1 MKNDPQTLFAL
12 PFLPAAQM
20 PPSPRFIFLVFM
32 LLLNAGAPLPAA
44 AADGG
49 EARRIVWQPV
59 QRYFI
64 RRQGGD
70 LPSEG
75 RRRLNS
81 FNAYTHLGT
90 DFGFHGPAEHEIEWV
105 SDEIKVH
112 LGQQPDTWAGMWHSL
127 AGQARHAQQ
136 VLDFARPFPAM
147 IADVCQPRISQLM
160 LEAGGRG
167 SIKIEIK
174 DAAGAILWEKIT
186 PFTDEKVVTISYPL
200 PVEQLRQAKM
210 LVWTAEP
217 GSEVTVRGLHLGVEV
232 QSMPR
237 DLYTFSASYAKLLRC
252 HNLRSGFTR
261 DRAHLDEGA
270 FESLAATGLMV
281 LATAAAADP
290 ELAVVTPQFA
300 RDVIGST
307 HEAVLRLKRA
317 RGLLPHFVWK
327 LGSEYLIHPNT
338 EYSTVDTALYT
349 QCALLAQRLLGME
362 KEAAE
367 TLALIRGIDV
377 DALRLPSGHLS
388 HGLDQ
393 DGTRLLP
400 HGWRDWGGEA
410 ALVLL
415 TQRMARPGCAVSLSD
430 RPGHAWQG
438 TGFITE
444 IQSLLHPDFDREG
457 ADALDG
463 VHWKPVRQVMLGAQ
477 QAYFPKSMPQSLAA
491 RLGIHGLSAGEN
503 QNGNAYHVG
512 GIDLSGQALIHPH
525 YILMSAALEPEPAR
539 VLALLERLEK
549 AGYFPPWGLV
559 ENLTA
564 DGSSYLPMNGAL
576 NAGFEALGA
585 YHLLA
590 KNRRIP
596 DTIHDASRQCPE
608 IRQAMTLFYPAST
621 STTSG
626 AQ

>member
-1 MKNDPQTLFAL
+1 
-12 PFLPAAQM
+12 M
-20 PPSPRFIFLVFM
+20 PPLRFVFLILILM
-32 LLLNAGAPLPAA
+32 LLLPAGTLLRAEEP
-44 AADGG
+44 G
-49 EARRIVWQPV
+49 ARRIVWQPV

-64 RRQGGD
+64 RRQGGE
-70 LPSEG
+70 LPVEG

-105 SDEIKVH
+105 SDEVKVH
-112 LGQQPDTWAGMWHSL
+112 LGQQPDAWAGMWHSL
-127 AGQARHAQQ
+127 AGQARHPQQ
-136 VLDFARPFPAM
+136 ALDFARPFPAG
-147 IADVCQPRISQLM
+147 IADLCQPRITQIM

-167 SIKIEIK
+167 RIKMEIK
-174 DAAGAILWEKIT
+174 DAAGTILWEKIT
-186 PFTDEKVVTISYPL
+186 AFTDEKVLMSSYPL
-200 PVEQLRQAKM
+200 PVEQLRGAKV

-217 GSEVTVRGLHLGVEV
+217 GSEVIVRGIHLGVEV

-252 HNLRSGFTR
+252 HNLGSGFTR

-270 FESLAATGLMV
+270 FESIAATGLML

-290 ELAVVTPQFA
+290 ELAVVTPEFA
-300 RDVIGST
+300 RDVIGSS

-327 LGSEYLIHPNT
+327 LGNEYLIHPNT
-338 EYSTVDTALYT
+338 EYSTVDTAIYS
-349 QCALLAQRLLGME
+349 QCALIAQRMLGME

-367 TLALIRGIDV
+367 TLALIRGIEV
-377 DALRLPSGHLS
+377 ESLRLPSGHLS
-388 HGLDQ
+388 HGLDH

-400 HGWRDWGGEA
+400 HGWRDWGGET

-415 TQRMARPGCAVSLSD
+415 TQRMARPGCAVAASD
-430 RPGHAWQG
+430 RPGRAWQG

-444 IQSLLHPDFDREG
+444 IQGLLHPDFDRDE

-463 VHWKPVRQVMLGAQ
+463 VQWRPVRQVMLGAQ
-477 QAYFPKSMPQSLAA
+477 QAYFRHAMPQSLAA

-503 QNGNAYHVG
+503 QYGNAYHVG
-512 GIDLSGQALIHPH
+512 GVDLSGQTLIHPH
-525 YILMSAALEPEPAR
+525 YILMSAALEPEPAQ
-539 VLALLERLEK
+539 VLSLLERLEK
-549 AGYFPPWGLV
+549 AGYFPPWGMV

-564 DGSSYLPMNGAL
+564 DGASYLPMNGAL

-585 YHLLA
+585 YHLLV
-590 KNRRIP
+590 KNRRIAN
-596 DTIHDASRQCPE
+596 TIHEASRHCPE
-608 IRQAMTLFYPAST
+608 IRQAMTLFYPDNTPAAT
-621 STTSG
+621 RG